1 MDIKIQRCM
10 ITFFDC
16 VEQCMRSGLCLEL
29 TDIHIVMYPNVIN
42 LILSECGGTPGPAV
56 PEHLP
61 DSV

>member
-1 MDIKIQRCM
+1 M
-10 ITFFDC
+10 ITFCDC
-16 VEQCMRSGLCLEL
+16 LEQCIRSGLCLEL
-29 TDIHIVMYPNVIN
+29 IDIHIPVVMYPNVIN